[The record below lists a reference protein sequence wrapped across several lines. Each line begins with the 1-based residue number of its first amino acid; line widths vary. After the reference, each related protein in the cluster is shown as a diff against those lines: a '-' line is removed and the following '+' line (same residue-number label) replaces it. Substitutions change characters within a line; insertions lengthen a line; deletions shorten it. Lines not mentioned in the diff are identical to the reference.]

1 MPLLAKGAR
10 VHGVIEGDS
19 HPGRF
24 LPDPIGLWRRGLF
37 PLETLVTT
45 FPFEERAMEEGGVVK
60 PVLVF
65 D

>member
-1 MPLLAKGAR
+1 M
-10 VHGVIEGDS
+10 HGVVEGDS

-24 LPDPIGLWRRGLF
+24 LPDLIGLWRRGLF

-45 FPFEERAMEEGGVVK
+45 FPFEEIGSAVRAMEEGGVVK